1 MSSYPPP
8 DAPDRPAAIAAGTLA
23 AGGYLDVGAWRIDLA
38 GGGVRLSYR
47 GEAVATIV
55 AAGPGRAAYEV
66 VTTGPCEFTAHPAP
80 LAILGQGTNRREIPA
95 DEPADPAPADQA
107 ASLRRMVAE
116 TEQARF
122 SAAGGRF

>member
-1 MSSYPPP
+1 MSTYPPP
-8 DAPDRPAAIAAGTLA
+8 EIEARAVAVAVGTLA
-23 AGGYLDVGAWRIDLA
+23 PAQHLRIGAWRIDLA